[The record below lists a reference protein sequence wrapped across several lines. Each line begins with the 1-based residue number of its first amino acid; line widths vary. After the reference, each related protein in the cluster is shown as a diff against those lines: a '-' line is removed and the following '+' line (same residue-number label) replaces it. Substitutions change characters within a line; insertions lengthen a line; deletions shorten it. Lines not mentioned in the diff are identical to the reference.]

1 MQDRPT
7 QDELLATVAEYLEA
21 ELIPALDGPLAYRSR
36 VAANLVRILQREQAL
51 GAAALRR
58 EYALL
63 CGLLGVEPERNAI
76 DALADAVLELNRRV
90 AAAIDDGTIEHE
102 RAWPVLMELARAK
115 LAVIRPGYDAWD
127 AAGELP

>member
-7 QDELLATVAEYLEA
+7 QDELLATVADYLEE

-51 GAAALRR
+51 SGAALRR

-63 CGLLGVEPERNAI
+63 RGLLDLEPDGRAP
-76 DALADAVLELNRRV
+76 DALADAVLELNRRA
-90 AAAIDDGTIEHE
+90 AAAIDAGTIAHA

-115 LAVIRPGYDAWD
+115 LAIIRPGYDAWD